1 MRAAQINKYSKKINV
16 AINEIPVPKPED
28 NEILVKVKVAA
39 FNPLEILQITGSVK
53 LIQDYTMLA

>member
-28 NEILVKVKVAA
+28 NEILVKVKVA
-39 FNPLEILQITGSVK
+39 ILQITGSIK

>member
-39 FNPLEILQITGSVK
+39 FNPLEILQITGSIK